1 MSQPYFSSDFWNFGA
16 EKESRI
22 HRIHSYPAKFP
33 SFITTKALQYAEGK
47 GLEVNTV
54 ADVFCGCGT
63 TAVEAKR
70 NGKKFWGCDI
80 NPVATLIAQVKI
92 RQYHAA
98 KLDKYFMSIVKTFNS
113 TKIKKNDFDNI
124 NDRIK
129 YWYNEEQIESLLK
142 LKKAIEKN
150 ISNRSSYRK
159 FFLCAFSN
167 ILKPTSKW
175 LTKSIKPQIDPHK
188 SPIDVMEAFGKQF
201 RLMKKAN
208 EENSFPKAKSSD
220 FQIMQRNFLSLKTSE
235 YKADIIITSP
245 PYVSSYDYADIHQ
258 LSTLWLGLCSD
269 YRDIRTNMMGNTYKI
284 ETPSVEDI
292 ESLPSIGRKIYSKL
306 LCTDKSKSKST
317 ARYFI
322 DIKKSV
328 ENCYEVLNKNG
339 ITVFVIGNTN
349 YRSVEIDNA
358 TFMLECMKR
367 AGFLE
372 IQKISRRIS
381 LKMLTPFRDSKGRFT
396 KSADHKEVYKYEFV
410 IVGTK
415 K

>member
-1 MSQPYFSSDFWNFGA
+1 MSQSNFPSDFWNFGA

-33 SFITTKALQYAEGK
+33 SFITTKALEYAAKK
-47 GLEVNTV
+47 GLEVTTV

-70 NGKKFWGCDI
+70 SGKKFWGCDI

-98 KLDKYFMSIVKTFNS
+98 KLEKYFLSIVKTYNS
-113 TKIKKNDFDNI
+113 IKIKKEDSENI
-124 NDRIK
+124 NSRIK
-129 YWYNEEQIESLLK
+129 HWFNEDQIEKLLK
-142 LKKAIEKN
+142 LKKAIEKDVPN
-150 ISNRSSYRK
+150 CSPYRK

-167 ILKPTSKW
+167 ILKPTSNW

-188 SPIDVMEAFGKQF
+188 SPIDVMEAFEKQF
-201 RLMKKAN
+201 RFMKKAN
-208 EENSFPKAKSSD
+208 EENAFPKQKSSN
-220 FQIMQRNFLSLKTSE
+220 FQIMQRNFLSLETSK
-235 YKADIIITSP
+235 YKADIIVTSP

-258 LSTLWLGLCSD
+258 LSALWLGLCSD

-284 ETPSVEDI
+284 QAPSAEEI
-292 ESLPSIGRKIYSKL
+292 ESLPSIGHKIYNKL
-306 LCTDKSKSKST
+306 LHTDKSKSNST

-322 DIKKSV
+322 DMKKAV

-339 ITVFVIGNTN
+339 IAVFVIGNTN

-358 TFMLECMKR
+358 TFMRECMKR
-367 AGFLE
+367 SGFLE
-372 IQKISRRIS
+372 IQKNPRRIS
-381 LKMLTPFRDSKGRFT
+381 SKTLTPFRDSKGRFT